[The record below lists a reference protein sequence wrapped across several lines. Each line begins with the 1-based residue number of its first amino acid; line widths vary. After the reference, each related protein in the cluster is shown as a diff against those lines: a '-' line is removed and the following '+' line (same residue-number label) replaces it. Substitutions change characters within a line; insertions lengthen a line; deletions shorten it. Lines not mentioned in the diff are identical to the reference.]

1 MEQAARG
8 GIGVTIRGDAQE
20 MYRCGTE
27 GRGLVGM
34 VTLGWWLDWMT
45 SVVFSN
51 INDSAV
57 LDRQIVRQINIT

>member
-1 MEQAARG
+1 
-8 GIGVTIRGDAQE
+8 
-20 MYRCGTE
+20 
-27 GRGLVGM
+27 M

-51 INDSAV
+51 MNDAAV

>member
-1 MEQAARG
+1 
-8 GIGVTIRGDAQE
+8 

-45 SVVFSN
+45 SVVCSN